1 MPFLENLYP
10 RQSPHGSLSG
20 LFAKAMLEI
29 ETSAGW
35 LSVQTLG
42 KPVDGCDG
50 PGVFYVPDDPTLPAH
65 QALLQVEGRT
75 ALFRPN
81 GRRTQKCFV
90 EFNKV
95 PVLLEKQIACCTLR
109 LTPVK

>member
-1 MPFLENLYP
+1 M
-10 RQSPHGSLSG
+10 
-20 LFAKAMLEI
+20 
-29 ETSAGW
+29 
-35 LSVQTLG
+35 SVQTLD

-50 PGVFYVPDDPTLPAH
+50 VGVFRVVDDPTLPAH

-75 ALFRPN
+75 ALFRSN
-81 GRRTQKCFV
+81 GRTQKCFV